1 MNVVVTVIVLV
12 VTFITTFLAII
23 SNEVLNNA
31 IKYFK
36 EKF

>member
-1 MNVVVTVIVLV
+1 MNVAIIIILVLA
-12 VTFITTFLAII
+12 FITSLLAII
-23 SNEVLNNA
+23 GNEAINNA

>member
-1 MNVVVTVIVLV
+1 MNVAIIVILVLA
-12 VTFITTFLAII
+12 FITSLLAII
-23 SNEVLNNA
+23 GNEAINNA

>member
-1 MNVVVTVIVLV
+1 MNVAIIIILILA
-12 VTFITTFLAII
+12 FITSLLDII
-23 SNEVLNNA
+23 GNEVINNA

>member
-1 MNVVVTVIVLV
+1 MNVVAIVVILVLAL
-12 VTFITTFLAII
+12 ITSLLAII

>member
-1 MNVVVTVIVLV
+1 MSVAIVVILILAFATSL
-12 VTFITTFLAII
+12 LAIVG
-23 SNEVLNNA
+23 NEVINDA

>member
-1 MNVVVTVIVLV
+1 MNVLAIVIILVLA
-12 VTFITTFLAII
+12 FITSLLATIG
-23 SNEVLNNA
+23 NEVLNNA

>member
-1 MNVVVTVIVLV
+1 MNVAIIIILILA
-12 VTFITTFLAII
+12 FITSLLAII
-23 SNEVLNNA
+23 GNEVINNA